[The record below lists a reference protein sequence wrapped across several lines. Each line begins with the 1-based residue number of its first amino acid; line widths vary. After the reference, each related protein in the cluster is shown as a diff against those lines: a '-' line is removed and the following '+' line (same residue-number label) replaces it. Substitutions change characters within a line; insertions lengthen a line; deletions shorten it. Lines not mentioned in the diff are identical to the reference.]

1 MYHYIK
7 SCKMINFIDGGS
19 KMKIIKKLLFIPFI
33 LSIIIMS
40 VACGNT
46 NQSQNQQ
53 GSNSTT
59 QTKDNNITLTISA
72 AASLKDSM
80 QELQKLYAT
89 EKPNVKITYNFGA
102 SGTLQQQIEQ
112 GAPADIFMSAA
123 TKQMDALKQKNLLV
137 DDTVKNLLENN
148 VVLIAPKDSSEIKD
162 FADLAG
168 DKVKKVAL
176 GEPKSVPV
184 GQYSQDVLNSLKIM
198 DKVQPKA
205 VLAKD
210 VKEVLTWVET
220 KNVDA
225 GIVYETDAKVSDK
238 VKIVA
243 TAPAN
248 THKPVLYPVA
258 VIKNSKNVDAA
269 KDFLNF
275 IASDKGKAVFEKYGF
290 KVTK

>member
-1 MYHYIK
+1 
-7 SCKMINFIDGGS
+7 
-19 KMKIIKKLLFIPFI
+19 MKFVKKLLFIPLI

-40 VACGNT
+40 VGCGNT
-46 NQSQNQQ
+46 KQPQTQQ
-53 GSNSTT
+53 GSNSTN
-59 QTKDNNITLTISA
+59 QTITLTISA

-123 TKQMDALKQKNLLV
+123 TKQMDELKKKNLLV
-137 DDTVKNLLENN
+137 DDTIKNLLENN
-148 VVLIAPKDSSEIKD
+148 VVLIVPKDSSEIKD
-162 FADLAG
+162 FTDLAG

-205 VLAKD
+205 VFGKD

-225 GIVYETDAKVSDK
+225 GIVYETDAKISDK